1 MAEGFSKL
9 FGTSFDDPRTQG
21 ILGLAGGLL
30 EAGGY
35 QSQPMTLGQALSY
48 GGRQGMQSY
57 QTALE
62 AQRAEADR
70 KLREQQ
76 LKQSME
82 IQAAQEAR
90 QAEAV
95 RAKKA
100 SDLALTRGVTGS
112 IIGDQ
117 PLMSAQ
123 LTPEQT
129 RLASLAQSPELAKLI
144 AQQQISQQFKEPLKP
159 IQVNTATGVQF
170 LDPITYEPVK
180 TITTKQTPLPE
191 TKQAKESVVVD
202 GKLLEQVFN
211 VTTQKNA
218 AGTVIGRTKTPVG
231 EPYDPIDEKQSTT
244 MAEARALFPDRPE
257 LQKQFILEQAEA
269 RRKGVAQKGGIV
281 LDSDGKLVGQANY
294 LPRGLTGGDGTP
306 IYMVTQGGKSRPL
319 QENERV
325 IDRSTQGNLQLPVEK
340 VNEYRA
346 DLTDMKLST
355 KKLVNYFKT
364 VDDAN
369 VGASRVIDGM
379 MATAKTFFNDF
390 LNEEGKKLSP
400 EELALRIA
408 NGQLQGLI
416 GASRLD
422 VVGPGVLTEQDALR
436 VIYYLG
442 GDITASQN
450 PEEVAAAVRRVLSEK
465 VEKYN
470 ELALEYNEQ
479 ISVLG
484 MKRKYIEP
492 LEEPAIQSIKYR
504 PDGLN
509 SDDYELWSEYSNDT
523 KREILDQINEG
534 TYDN

>member
-90 QAEAV
+90 RAEA
-95 RAKKA
+95 AKVAAAEKLQQQRSVNQLLMPTGA
-100 SDLALTRGVTGS
+100 PTVEAAQALPS
-112 IIGDQ
+112 
-117 PLMSAQ
+117 
-123 LTPEQT
+123 QT
-129 RLASLAQSPELAKLI
+129 EMAYARLSPEKYLK
-144 AQQQISQQFKEPLKP
+144 SQYEQSIKEPPKP
-159 IQVNTATGVQF
+159 IKIDTPTGVQF
-170 LDPITYEPVK
+170 LDPISLDPIK
-180 TITTKQTPLPE
+180 SFTTKQTPLPE
-191 TKQAKESVVVD
+191 TNQVKELVVKD
-202 GKLLEQVFN
+202 GKLLEQAFN
-211 VTTQKNA
+211 LTTQKNA

-231 EPYDPIDEKQSTT
+231 EPYDPEIQKTSAAIANAQF
-244 MAEARALFPDRPE
+244 RFPDDVEAQR
-257 LQKQFILEQAEA
+257 LFVGEQIEA
-269 RRKGVAQKGGIV
+269 NRKGVAQKGGIV
-281 LDSDGKLVGQANY
+281 LDSNGKLVGQANY
-294 LPRGLTGGDGTP
+294 LPRGVSGGDGTP
-306 IYMVTQGGKSRPL
+306 TYMVTQGGKSRPL

-325 IDRSTQGNLQLPVEK
+325 IDKSTQGNLQLPVEK

-346 DLTDMKLST
+346 ELTDMKIST

-400 EELALRIA
+400 EELSLRIA

-436 VIYYLG
+436 VIQYLG
-442 GDITASQN
+442 GDVTASQN
-450 PEEVAAAVRRVLSEK
+450 PKEVAAAVRRVLLEK
-465 VEKYN
+465 TEKYN

-484 MKRKYIEP
+484 LKRNYIEP
-492 LEEPAIQSIKYR
+492 LEMPAIESIKYR

-509 SDDYELWSEYSNDT
+509 SDDYELWSEYDNNV
-523 KREILDQINEG
+523 KREILKQINEG

>member
-90 QAEAV
+90 RAEAV

-129 RLASLAQSPELAKLI
+129 RLASLAQSPELAKSI
-144 AQQQISQQFKEPLKP
+144 AEQQISQQFKPPVKPLK
-159 IQVNTATGVQF
+159 IDTSTGVNF
-170 LDPITYEPVK
+170 VDPFTLEPIK
-180 TITTKQTPLPE
+180 TVTTKQMPLPE
-191 TKQAKESVVVD
+191 TKQVKESVVVE

-211 VTTQKNA
+211 VTTQKNPD
-218 AGTVIGRTKTPVG
+218 GTVIKRTKTPVG
-231 EPYDPIDEKQSTT
+231 EPYDPTPEKESTI
-244 MAEARALFPDRPE
+244 MAEARALYPNSPD

-294 LPRGLTGGDGTP
+294 LPRGLPGGDGTP
-306 IYMVTQGGKSRPL
+306 TYMVTQGGKSRPL

-325 IDRSTQGNLQLPVEK
+325 IDKSTQGNLQLPVEK

-379 MATAKTFFNDF
+379 ISTAKTFFNDF
-390 LNEEGKKLSP
+390 LTEEEKKLTP
-400 EELALRIA
+400 EQLSLRIA

-416 GASRLD
+416 GGTRLD

-436 VIYYLG
+436 VIQYLG
-442 GDITASQN
+442 GDITAFQN
-450 PEEVAAAVRRVLSEK
+450 PQEVAAAVRRVILEK
-465 VEKYN
+465 TEKYN

-484 MKRKYIEP
+484 LKRNYIEP
-492 LEEPAIQSIKYR
+492 LEMPAIQSIKYR

-509 SDDYELWSEYSNDT
+509 SDDYELWSEYDNNV
-523 KREILDQINEG
+523 KREILKQINEG

>member
-1 MAEGFSKL
+1 MAEGFGKL

-35 QSQPMTLGQALSY
+35 QSTPMTLGQAISY

-62 AQRAEADR
+62 AQRAEAER

-82 IQAAQEAR
+82 IQASQEAR
-90 QAEAV
+90 QAEATRV
-95 RAKKA
+95 AAAEKLQQQRLINQTLMPTGAPTIEA
-100 SDLALTRGVTGS
+100 AQALPS
-112 IIGDQ
+112 PQ
-117 PLMSAQ
+117 EMAYA
-123 LTPEQT
+123 
-129 RLASLAQSPELAKLI
+129 RLSPENYLKSEYEQSI
-144 AQQQISQQFKEPLKP
+144 KEPPKP
-159 IQVNTATGVQF
+159 IKIDTPTGVQF
-170 LDPITYEPVK
+170 LDPISLDPIK
-180 TITTKQTPLPE
+180 TLTTKQMPLPE
-191 TKQAKESVVVD
+191 TNQAKELVVKE
-202 GKLLEQVFN
+202 GKLLEQAFN
-211 VTTQKNA
+211 ITTQKNA

-231 EPYDPIDEKQSTT
+231 EPYDPIAEKESTT
-244 MAEARALFPDRPE
+244 MAEARMLFPEDPE
-257 LQKQFILEQAEA
+257 AQKDFVLAQAEA
-269 RRKGVAQKGGIV
+269 SRKGVAQKGGIV

-294 LPRGLTGGDGTP
+294 LPRGLAGGDGTP
-306 IYMVTQGGKSRPL
+306 IYMVTKGGKSRPL

-325 IDRSTQGNLQLPVEK
+325 IDTITQQNLQLPAEK

-346 DLTDMKLST
+346 ELTDMKIST
-355 KKLVNYFKT
+355 EKLVNYFKT

-369 VGASRVIDGM
+369 VGAARVIDGM

-400 EELALRIA
+400 EELALRIGT
-408 NGQLQGLI
+408 GQLQGLI
-416 GASRLD
+416 GGTRLD
-422 VVGPGVLTEQDALR
+422 VVGPGVMTEQDALR

-442 GDITASQN
+442 GDFNATQN
-450 PEEVAAAVRRVLSEK
+450 PQAVAAAVRRVLLEK
-465 VEKYN
+465 TEKYN

-484 MKRKYIEP
+484 IKRPYIEP
-492 LEEPAIQSIKYR
+492 LKAPAIQSIKYR

-509 SDDYELWSEYSNDT
+509 SDDYELWSQYSNEV
-523 KREILDQINEG
+523 KREILKQIQEG